1 MRARKAGLAVLVAAT
16 GIWMSLS
23 AQPAMS
29 AAKST
34 AKKEAKTTLAAANRP
49 IVLSKFKKQ
58 KRAGTAKKSRTA
70 QVRHLKKSASKATS
84 KAASQKTA
92 ARDVSANAPKP
103 EAKSELPPEV
113 ANARAQALADD
124 QARNIAALDTTNVSN
139 VNGVLVAANDQ
150 PSDASAPMDNG
161 NGVVAQDAAPAGPPA
176 TASPPPAPS
185 GKIIRAVPSGDKP
198 VAKSSDDS
206 DPWSKTSLIGKIF
219 IAFGSL
225 LTLASA
231 ARLLIA

>member
-1 MRARKAGLAVLVAAT
+1 MLVAAT

-23 AQPAMS
+23 AEPAMS
-29 AAKST
+29 AAKPT
-34 AKKEAKTTLAAANRP
+34 AKKEANATVAAANRP

-58 KRAGTAKKSRTA
+58 KRATAAKKSRTA

-84 KAASQKTA
+84 KADTQKIA
-92 ARDVSANAPKP
+92 ARAPPESTPKP
-103 EAKSELPPEV
+103 DAKSELAPEV
-113 ANARAQALADD
+113 ANAHAQALADD

-150 PSDASAPMDNG
+150 PNDVGDTPMDNA
-161 NGVVAQDAAPAGPPA
+161 VVAQDAAPAAPPA
-176 TASPPPAPS
+176 AAAAPPAPS
-185 GKIIRAVPSGDKP
+185 GKIVRAVPSGDKP
-198 VAKSSDDS
+198 TAVKSDDG